1 MPERHPN
8 RQINESIDGRL
19 HTTFAGL
26 PMRSPI
32 IVGSGPPSATLTN
45 VIRAYQAGAGAVI
58 LKSIGAYT
66 ENDLRPHDR
75 RRYRWIKRY
84 GTALTSTFRKE
95 IINLH
100 RGINLVKAARKAT
113 DFPIIASIFHPS
125 MAHEKDVAV
134 WKVLAKTLVAAGAHA
149 IQLDFFYLNLR
160 KLDQTQISFLTQSI
174 ADIASAINTP
184 LFLKLN
190 IFMDDDLIHSFCRS
204 DKVAGYIFNDS
215 ISVEPFIDIDTQSAL
230 YDGILYAPTD
240 GRSASVI
247 TGEPL
252 LPFTFSTTLRLHKLT
267 QRPLSAGGGIER
279 SSDVIQ
285 CLLGGAS
292 TVHITSAVMKHGV
305 ALIPRLHKQILSY
318 LDERNYDSVN
328 ELSGAAIQDQ
338 KERRLNERPL
348 SQVRAHLIPE
358 LCIDC
363 GVCERLGVCD
373 SFEVR
378 PWTFES
384 DCDGCGYCFNLCPTD
399 ALIPVPSHTN
409 VKHAT

>member
-1 MPERHPN
+1 MQERHPN
-8 RQINESIDGRL
+8 RRINASIDRRL
-19 HTTFAGL
+19 CTTFAGL

-45 VIRAYQAGAGAVI
+45 VVRAYKAGAGAII
-58 LKSIGAYT
+58 LKSIGAYIDG
-66 ENDLRPHDR
+66 DLRPHDR

-100 RGINLVKAARKAT
+100 RGIDLIKAAREAT
-113 DFPIIASIFHPS
+113 NFPIIASIFHPS
-125 MAHEKDVAV
+125 MAREEDVLIWKD
-134 WKVLAKTLVAAGAHA
+134 LAKAVVAAGAHGV
-149 IQLDFFYLNLR
+149 QLDFFYLNLR
-160 KLDQTQISFLTQSI
+160 KLDQTQISFLTESI
-174 ADIASAINTP
+174 ADIAGTISVP

-215 ISVEPFIDIDTQSAL
+215 ISVEPFIDIDAGSAL

-240 GRSASVI
+240 GRSASVV

-267 QRPLSAGGGIER
+267 RRPLSAGGGLER
-279 SSDVIQ
+279 GADVIH

-318 LDERNYDSVN
+318 LDEKNYDSVN
-328 ELSGAAIQDQ
+328 ELFAAAVQDQ
-338 KERRLNERPL
+338 KECRLNERPL

-358 LCIDC
+358 LCIEC

-373 SFEVR
+373 SFDVR
-378 PWTFES
+378 PWTFEK

-399 ALIPVPSHTN
+399 ALVPVPSN
-409 VKHAT
+409 IDLKHVI